1 MSRRICGYITFIPQ
15 KMNFQATEAYLSV
28 KHADFFDGLSE
39 QRWISQY
46 EGEIKHEVILEQF

>member
-1 MSRRICGYITFIPQ
+1 LWIHNIYPTKDEF
-15 KMNFQATEAYLSV
+15 FQATEEYLSV